1 MHKLG
6 IIIPYRD
13 RAKQLRVFTREIKNF
28 LNVYPRIDYTVIV
41 VNQQDKKKFNRAKLL
56 NIGFIEAEKRGCDYV
71 IFHDVDLIPVKGS
84 YEYSDVPLQ
93 LANKFEPLGHF
104 KRTIQ
109 RDYFGGATLFPTDTF
124 RKINGYSNKYRG
136 WGFEDND
143 LLLRCR
149 EQNIPL
155 DDINYSIPSLEKKAL
170 YFNGKNSY
178 IKIPNNFTFVR
189 PISFVTSF
197 YPDPIICDT
206 NEITDEYA
214 IFAIPGYDLNLSYN
228 SFSTYKFELFLVN
241 DVTLSSTTEFIP
253 NIPVRTVVTI
263 DPKERQIQFYFN
275 GKKIE
280 TISWDKYHI
289 RKYNAEP
296 YLYLGVGDPNRKEHP
311 KFFKGYIDSFNVFD
325 KILTRSEVKS
335 LSNNYHDKL
344 ITDSE
349 EYAYLKENTICSID
363 SRSLNKDN
371 TKLINLTNNKPF
383 GELNNIEIKELNTG
397 SSKSFKMPKRR
408 GCKYRL
414 LEHKEGGYIDGYWV
428 DWKSRENQLYFNS
441 LSTKNDSNLKN
452 DGLTNCKYFT
462 LSQEEKPEYIKLN
475 VRT

>member
-1 MHKLG
+1 MHRLG

-13 RAKQLRVFTREIKNF
+13 RAKQLRVFIRELDQF
-28 LNVYPRIDYTVIV
+28 LNVYPKIDYTVIV
-41 VNQQDKKKFNRAKLL
+41 VHQEDKKKFNRAKLL

-84 YEYSDVPLQ
+84 YEYSDIPLQ
-93 LANKFEPLGHF
+93 LANKFEPLGNF

-109 RDYFGGATLFPTDTF
+109 RDYFGGVTLFPVSTF
-124 RKINGYSNKYRG
+124 RDINGYSNKYRG

-143 LLLRCR
+143 ILFRCK
-149 EQNIPL
+149 EKNVVL
-155 DDINYSIPSLEKKAL
+155 DDIGYSIPSLDKPAL
-170 YFNGKNSY
+170 YFNGKDSY

-197 YPDPIICDT
+197 YPDPIICDA

-214 IFAIPGYDLNLSYN
+214 VFAIPGYDLNLSYN

-253 NIPVRTVVTI
+253 NIPVRTAVTI
-263 DPKERQIQFYFN
+263 DPKERKIEFYFN
-275 GKKIE
+275 GKKID
-280 TISWDKYHI
+280 TVSWDKYHI

-296 YLYLGVGDPNRKEHP
+296 YLYLGTGDPNRKEHP

-325 KILTRSEVKS
+325 KILTRSEVKH
-335 LSNNYHDKL
+335 LSNNYHDKI
-344 ITDSE
+344 ITEAE
-349 EYAYLKENTICSID
+349 EFNYLKENIICSLD
-363 SRSLNKDN
+363 SRHIGKNN
-371 TKLINLTNNKPF
+371 KLINLANNKPI
-383 GELNNIEIKELNTG
+383 GELNNVELKDLTTG

-428 DWKSRENQLYFNS
+428 DWKSRENQLYYNS
-441 LSTKNDSNLKN
+441 LTKNNKSNLEN

-462 LSQEEKPEYIKLN
+462 LSVEEKPEYIKLN